1 MICEIL
7 GHFVNTLT
15 ADDKFS
21 LPNIDNLPQP
31 IQMQFSKKRIIFSQF
46 FRPFLKSIL
55 IFEHFEKKMTL
66 VAYVFPKI
74 QTAKDVVRQMSK
86 MTCFRTPLE
95 SQIVKGSQ
103 TLVKSA

>member
-46 FRPFLKSIL
+46 FRPFLKSIS
-55 IFEHFEKKMTL
+55 IFEHFEKKDDPRSLCISENT
-66 VAYVFPKI
+66 
-74 QTAKDVVRQMSK
+74 DCER
-86 MTCFRTPLE
+86 R
-95 SQIVKGSQ
+95 G
-103 TLVKSA
+103 